1 MQAIKDFQRRYGAI
15 MTGYILVA
23 CAVWMFG
30 MILLPQLQM
39 IDYSLW
45 FKDRA
50 DQSKLDQQIESR
62 YIDLQ
67 KAQSQLPKLGR
78 EEAEADDARKA
89 EIATEKQA
97 LESEIATL
105 ESEIAELEK
114 GFGTVER
121 QYGLRNY
128 AYLFG
133 NTLHRTIFLKTIW
146 ASFLVTL
153 VALIVCYPIAF
164 YLARVA
170 PSDHAAL
177 LMLGLIVPY
186 WINEILRTFAWLMIL
201 SYHGILNTFLTEVG
215 LLGEPIDFLNGNVG
229 VIVGMTY
236 AYILFMVFPIYNT
249 IDTLDR
255 NQLEAARDLG
265 APWWRI
271 HWRIVIP
278 HAKPGI
284 AVGCIMTFM
293 LAAGSYAVPQILG
306 GRSSLWFTQIIYNW
320 FFEGNDWNIGSAYAF
335 LLLVICIA
343 FILIMM
349 RAFKVGLQDIAR

>member
-1 MQAIKDFQRRYGAI
+1 MKDFRRRYGAI

-23 CAVWMFG
+23 CGVWMFG

-45 FKDRA
+45 YEDRA
-50 DQSKLDQQIESR
+50 DQSKLDQQIEAR

-67 KAQSQLPKLGR
+67 KAQGQLRKLGR
-78 EEAEADDARKA
+78 EEGEADDARKA
-89 EIATEKQA
+89 EITAEKQTLDDDIVR
-97 LESEIATL
+97 LETEIAGL
-105 ESEIAELEK
+105 EVGYGK
-114 GFGTVER
+114 VER
-121 QYGLRNY
+121 EYGLRNY
-128 AYLFG
+128 AYLLG

-146 ASFLVTL
+146 ASFLVTV
-153 VALIVCYPIAF
+153 VALVVCYPIAF
-164 YLARVA
+164 YLAKVA

-201 SYHGILNTFLTEVG
+201 SYQGIFNTALTGIG
-215 LLGEPIDFLNGNVG
+215 LLSEPIDFLNGNWG
-229 VIVGMTY
+229 VIIGMTY

-271 HWRIVIP
+271 HARIVIP

-335 LLLVICIA
+335 LLLVICIL
-343 FILIMM
+343 FILVMM

>member
-1 MQAIKDFQRRYGAI
+1 MGAIKDFRRRYGSI
-15 MTGYILVA
+15 MTGYILIA
-23 CAVWMFG
+23 CGVWMFG

-45 FKDRA
+45 YKDSA
-50 DQSKLDQQIESR
+50 DQSKLDQQIEAR
-62 YIDLQ
+62 YVDLQ
-67 KAQSQLPKLGR
+67 KAQSEVRRLGR
-78 EEAEADDARKA
+78 EEAPDDARKA
-89 EIATEKQA
+89 EIATETVA
-97 LESEIATL
+97 VESDIARL
-105 ESEIAELEK
+105 ESEIAELEA

-128 AYLFG
+128 AYLLG

-146 ASFLVTL
+146 ASFLVTV
-153 VALIVCYPIAF
+153 VALVMCYPIAF
-164 YLARVA
+164 YLAQVA
-170 PSDHAAL
+170 PADHAAM

-201 SYHGILNTFLTEVG
+201 SYQGIANQFFTGIG
-215 LLGEPIDFLNGNVG
+215 LIDTPIDFLNGNWG
-229 VIVGMTY
+229 VIIGMTY

-320 FFEGNDWNIGSAYAF
+320 FFEGNDWNIGSAYAL

-349 RAFKVGLQDIAR
+349 RVFKVGLQDIAR

>member
-1 MQAIKDFQRRYGAI
+1 MGAISDFRRRYGAI

-23 CAVWMFG
+23 CGVWMFG

-45 FKDRA
+45 YQDTA
-50 DQSKLDQQIESR
+50 DQSKLDQQIEAR

-67 KAQSQLPKLGR
+67 KAQSELRRLGR
-78 EEAEADDARKA
+78 EEAPDDARKA
-89 EIATEKQA
+89 EIAAETSTREADVARLETEFA
-97 LESEIATL
+97 DLEA
-105 ESEIAELEK
+105 

-128 AYLFG
+128 AYLLG

-146 ASFLVTL
+146 ASALVTL

-201 SYHGILNTFLTEVG
+201 SYQGILNTFLTNIG
-215 LLGEPIDFLNGNVG
+215 LVATPIDFLNGNVG
-229 VIVGMTY
+229 VIVGMT
-236 AYILFMVFPIYNT
+236 
-249 IDTLDR
+249 
-255 NQLEAARDLG
+255 
-265 APWWRI
+265 
-271 HWRIVIP
+271 
-278 HAKPGI
+278 
-284 AVGCIMTFM
+284 
-293 LAAGSYAVPQILG
+293 
-306 GRSSLWFTQIIYNW
+306 
-320 FFEGNDWNIGSAYAF
+320 
-335 LLLVICIA
+335 
-343 FILIMM
+343 
-349 RAFKVGLQDIAR
+349 